1 MRLFACEQGDGN
13 TLHFPDNPVSLS
25 SAHQKDAGLAQ
36 QPYYNMIQTGTAMY
50 FLSRSARRL
59 LAAALTA
66 ALLLST
72 GPAESKDNEDPP
84 INIEADRM
92 VSKEQSNTV
101 VFTGNVDASQGKI
114 TIRTDEMTVHYVE
127 KGSPGKDKKKSSKVE
142 RLVCIGNVEVTQDD
156 WLGTSE
162 RMDYYADE
170 RKVVL
175 SGNAKAWQG
184 KNMVSGK
191 TITYYLDE
199 KRSIVEQD
207 QSKPGRVRA
216 VIQQD

>member
-1 MRLFACEQGDGN
+1 
-13 TLHFPDNPVSLS
+13 
-25 SAHQKDAGLAQ
+25 
-36 QPYYNMIQTGTAMY
+36 MY
-50 FLSRSARRL
+50 FLSRALRPL
-59 LAAALTA
+59 TAAALA
-66 ALLLST
+66 AILLLPA
-72 GPAESKDNEDPP
+72 GPALSKGNEEPP
-84 INIEADRM
+84 IKIEADRM

-114 TIRTDEMTVHYVE
+114 TIRTDEMTVHYE
-127 KGSPGKDKKKSSKVE
+127 EEGGSGKENKKKSSKVK

-156 WLGTSE
+156 WLGTGE

-175 SGNAKAWQG
+175 SGDAKAWQG

-191 TITYYLDE
+191 TITYFLDE

-216 VIQQD
+216 VIQQN